1 MVSPEATGIEPAA
14 LDALLVRA
22 AREVEEGHLPSAQ
35 IALARHGRLLAFRT
49 FGTVRHEGVA
59 APATNETRY
68 CVFSCTKA
76 ITSAIAWLLVQ
87 EGQLRIDERV
97 AGVVPEFAANGKDAV
112 LVEHLFTHTAGFPHA
127 PFDPLEFPDVAR
139 RRARFAQWKLRWE
152 PGTRFEYHP
161 SSSMYVVADILERRT
176 GATYAELV
184 RTRIAEPLGLE
195 SLHCGLPRAL
205 HGTLADIVHVG
216 AALTDADYAKMG
228 VPPPPV
234 TEVTEEALQH
244 FNEPAVRESGIPG
257 GGATMT
263 AADLAMFYQALLTGR
278 APDGTVVWRPE
289 TLEMART
296 IRSGTLTD
304 PVFGKLANRGLGI
317 IIAGGDDR
325 NYRGFGHTNSP
336 LAFGH
341 NGAGGQIAWADP
353 ATGLSLGYCTNG
365 HDRNA
370 FRQARRGIGISS
382 RAAAV
387 AVERES

>member
-1 MVSPEATGIEPAA
+1 MPIPEAAGVDPAA

-22 AREVEEGHLPSAQ
+22 AREVDEGHLPSAQ
-35 IALARHGRLLAFRT
+35 IALARHGKLIAFHT
-49 FGTVRHEGVA
+49 FGTVTHEGVA

-76 ITSAIAWLLVQ
+76 ITSAIAWMLIQDGTLS
-87 EGQLRIDERV
+87 IDDRV
-97 AGVVPEFAANGKDAV
+97 ADLVPEFADNGKSGV

-127 PFDPLEFPDVAR
+127 PFDPVEFRDVER
-139 RRARFAQWKLRWE
+139 RRARFRQWKLRWE

-176 GATYAELV
+176 GTTYAELV
-184 RTRIAEPLGLE
+184 RTRIAEPLGLDI
-195 SLHCGLPRAL
+195 HVGLPRAL
-205 HGTLADIVHVG
+205 HGQLADIVHVG
-216 AALTDADYAKMG
+216 NAMTDTDYAKMG

-244 FNEPAVRESGIPG
+244 FNRAEVREAGIPG

-263 AADLAMFYQALLTGR
+263 AADLALFYQALLTGC
-278 APDGTVVWRPE
+278 APDGTVLWRPE
-289 TLEMART
+289 TLAMART
-296 IRSGTLTD
+296 IRSGGLTD
-304 PVFGKLANRGLGI
+304 PVFAKVANRGLGI

-325 NYRGFGHTNSP
+325 NYRGFGHQNSP

-353 ATGLSLGYCTNG
+353 VTGLSLGYCTNG
-365 HDRNA
+365 HERNA

-382 RAAAV
+382 RAAVVVPA
-387 AVERES
+387 A